1 MKKTIQIAIVSSLL
15 FSTSMANAAPVG
27 SIEERIQRLERMADN
42 PVLLQLSQRLAQ
54 QQREIQQLHDT
65 IDRMKRDQRL
75 FLDQAKQRY
84 AETDQRISEL
94 EQQLKQGVTV
104 SVRPGAGAPPVTP
117 EVTGQAETPAPA
129 AATAGEIIKVHPAT
143 AQENAQYQK
152 AFALMRA
159 AKYEESIKDFEA
171 FLKQSPDSSLASNAS
186 YWAGEGYL
194 ILKDYVKAL
203 SSFER
208 VFKHYPDS
216 NKTPDAML
224 RAADSL
230 VSLDKRAE
238 ANALYKQ
245 VMNDYPETR
254 AAQNA
259 KKRILP

>member
-15 FSTSMANAAPVG
+15 FSTSMASAAPVG

-65 IDRMKRDQRL
+65 IDRMKRDQRM

-104 SVRPGAGAPPVTP
+104 SVRPDA
-117 EVTGQAETPAPA
+117 PAPVA
-129 AATAGEIIKVHPAT
+129 PAVGGQTNTASPAGGVIKVHPAT

-159 AKYEESIKDFEA
+159 AKYEDSIKDFEG
-171 FLKQSPDSSLASNAS
+171 FIKQSPDSSLASNAS

-194 ILKDYVKAL
+194 ILKDYAKAL

-208 VFKHYPDS
+208 VFNQYPDS

-230 VSLDKRAE
+230 VSLNKREE
-238 ANALYKQ
+238 ANKLYKQ
-245 VMNDYPETR
+245 VIQAYPDTR
-254 AAQNA
+254 AAENA
-259 KKRILP
+259 KKRVSP